1 MVQYLTHQ
9 IPHYRST
16 LDTMSTQFHLPDLFA
31 LTPFNALRGCHGS
44 YTREDRSSTEW
55 ALSYGILPHKR
66 DTLYASEP
74 ELLANISYNSLSTT
88 KEHLKIIGNYLALLF
103 VIDELTDDQD
113 GEGAATTREAFIK
126 ALNPN
131 SEDNEAD
138 TSITR
143 MTAE

>member
-66 DTLYASEP
+66 DALYASEP

-88 KEHLKIIGNYLALLF
+88 KERFRTTGDYIALLY
-103 VIDELTDDQD
+103 VIDELTDEQD
-113 GEGAATTREAFIK
+113 NEGVATTREAIIK
-126 ALNPN
+126 ALSPN
-131 SEDNEAD
+131 SEDIEKD

-143 MTAE
+143 MISE